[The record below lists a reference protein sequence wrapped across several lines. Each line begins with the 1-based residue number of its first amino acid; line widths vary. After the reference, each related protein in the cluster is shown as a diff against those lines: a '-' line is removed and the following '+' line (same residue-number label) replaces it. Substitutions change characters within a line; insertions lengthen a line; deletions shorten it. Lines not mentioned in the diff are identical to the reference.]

1 MCFSMKDISN
11 FYFALLQIL
20 YIQGLT
26 PNISVCI
33 SFEIN
38 DLPYIFNEN
47 NVIVYYDA
55 QVPMVLYFLVIF
67 LI

>member
-38 DLPYIFNEN
+38 DLPYIINEN